1 MNTNIIF
8 EYNTKIQ
15 NILNMGKYK
24 DKNGTTKVG
33 DFLRGVKNVAP
44 DILNLAGNITGIEV
58 LGVLGDKIK
67 GSDTLTPI
75 EKETALK
82 LLEIDKAGMEEVTK
96 RWQADLNSDNSLSKN
111 VRPLVMMF
119 LTISMALFIIID
131 SSFKDFKVREDWISL
146 LSSLLLLV
154 YGAYFGGRSL
164 EKIQKL
170 RK

>member
-1 MNTNIIF
+1 
-8 EYNTKIQ
+8 
-15 NILNMGKYK
+15 MGKYK

-82 LLEIDKAGMEEVTK
+82 LLEIDKAEMEEVTK

-119 LTISMALFIIID
+119 LTVSMAIFIIVD

>member
-1 MNTNIIF
+1 
-8 EYNTKIQ
+8 
-15 NILNMGKYK
+15 MGKYK

-33 DFLRGVKNVAP
+33 DFLRGVKDVAP

-82 LLEIDKAGMEEVTK
+82 LLEIDKSEMEEVTK

-119 LTISMALFIIID
+119 LTLSMALFIIID

>member
-1 MNTNIIF
+1 
-8 EYNTKIQ
+8 
-15 NILNMGKYK
+15 MGKYK

>member
-1 MNTNIIF
+1 
-8 EYNTKIQ
+8 
-15 NILNMGKYK
+15 MGKYK

-33 DFLRGVKNVAP
+33 DFLRGVKDVAP

-82 LLEIDKAGMEEVTK
+82 LLEIDKAEMEEVTK

-119 LTISMALFIIID
+119 LTLSMALFIIID

>member
-1 MNTNIIF
+1 
-8 EYNTKIQ
+8 
-15 NILNMGKYK
+15 MGKYK

-82 LLEIDKAGMEEVTK
+82 LLEIDKAEMEEVTK

-119 LTISMALFIIID
+119 LTISMAFFIIID

>member
-1 MNTNIIF
+1 
-8 EYNTKIQ
+8 
-15 NILNMGKYK
+15 MGKYK

-33 DFLRGVKNVAP
+33 DFLRGVKDVAP

-82 LLEIDKAGMEEVTK
+82 LLEIDKAEMEEVTK

-111 VRPLVMMF
+111 VRPIVMMF
-119 LTISMALFIIID
+119 LTVSMAVFIIVD